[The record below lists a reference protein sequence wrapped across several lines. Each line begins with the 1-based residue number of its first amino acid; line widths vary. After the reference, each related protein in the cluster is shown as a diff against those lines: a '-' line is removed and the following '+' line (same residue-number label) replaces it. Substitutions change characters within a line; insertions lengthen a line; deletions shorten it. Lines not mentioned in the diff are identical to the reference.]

1 MVIMNL
7 NQLTNQDILKNSAS
21 SRTYEK
27 GKEYYEDHYVQDLVW
42 SESEHC
48 FRAIV
53 NGNEDY
59 LVSVHTSEAMEITKL
74 NCTCP
79 AFETYDGFCKHVVS
93 TLFSMQDYLNKQKN
107 MNSDS
112 FSEGKIKKLM
122 QIPWSEQQRT
132 KKLLKSFEQLYVKKQ
147 ETYHERE
154 PLKVQYVLK
163 ISSTFS
169 ERMRGSID
177 LEMRIGRKRLYVV
190 KNVSELLHAVEEEQ
204 ALKFSKLFTYH
215 PSDYYFEKEDIEI
228 FRLMGRL
235 LDIKY
240 TETFSFSYQHLRR
253 SKDQDRS
260 FDVPPAYAYE
270 FLSQLVGRDVIIDD
284 HTHEYQGFELQK
296 GKAPL
301 SFQIEDDVNESGVYR
316 LTWENAIHTTY
327 FGKKYGL
334 LFLHGIFYALEGDQ
348 LQAFDSL
355 FYQIAMEDPS
365 EMLLEEDQLESFA
378 SIVLPQ
384 LNKIG
389 EVELSESIR
398 DNIKMSP
405 LVPQLYV
412 DYQGDRV
419 TAEVIFQYGE
429 RKLSPFRQEATEGSQ
444 LIVRDMEKEYYLLS
458 FIEDIPF
465 KFNGTELYLEEME
478 DILDFVAEDVP
489 KLSELFHLYATPAL
503 RNIVHQ
509 PEERPTVK
517 VETNEKLNLLDV
529 EFEVDGVS
537 SEELSQ
543 VLESLLDNKKYY
555 KLASGQYIHL
565 KNQDFNG
572 MKQIMEDLEMTSN
585 EMKHQS
591 SLPLYRAFQ
600 LNETTDVQVKK
611 DRAFKKLVERL
622 TEPEELD
629 FPIPEHLVDVL
640 RDYQKRGFQWL
651 MSLSYYG
658 FGGILADDMGLG
670 KTLQTITY
678 LLAMKNNQPDQA
690 PTLIICPSSVVYNW
704 QKEMEQFAPNLTTAV
719 ISGPSTERKVA
730 LEEAEQCDVWITS
743 YPLIRRDIEHYQGR
757 TFSTVVLDEAQ
768 YVKNEG
774 TLTAK
779 AVKMISSTRSFALSG
794 TPIENSL
801 EELYSIFSLVQPGMF
816 KNKQAYKNMEE
827 QKIAKRVKPFVLR
840 RMKQDVLTELPDKIE
855 SVEYTPLTDKQ
866 KIVYLAQLQ
875 LLQNEASTAI
885 QTDTLQQNRIKIL
898 AGITRLRQICCHPG
912 MFMKDYD
919 GGSGK
924 LERLMEFL
932 EEARD
937 SGKRI
942 VLFSQFT
949 QMLSIMKERLYEG
962 QWDYHYLDGSTPGK
976 ERLAMSERFN
986 AGEKNLFLVS
996 LKAGGTGLN
1005 LTGGD
1010 TVILFDS
1017 WWNPAVEEQAAD
1029 RVYRFGQ
1036 KRVVH
1041 VTKMITAGTIEEKI
1055 HKLQEKKRNLLDR
1068 VIQPGETMIT
1078 SLGKDDIE
1086 ELLDLKGGKG
1096 KIT

>member
-1 MVIMNL
+1 MNL
-7 NQLTNQDILKNSAS
+7 KQLTNLDILKNSAS
-21 SRTYEK
+21 SKTFDK
-27 GKEYYEDHYVQDLVW
+27 GKEYYEDHHVHDVVW
-42 SESEHC
+42 SNSDHC

-53 NGNEDY
+53 KENEDY
-59 LVSVHTSEAMEITKL
+59 LVSVTTTEGMEVIKSV
-74 NCTCP
+74 CTCL

-93 TLFSMQDYLNKQKN
+93 ALFSVRDYLEKQKN
-107 MNSDS
+107 IDNGT
-112 FSEGKIKKLM
+112 FSEGKINKML
-122 QIPWSEQQRT
+122 IPWNEKQRT
-132 KKLLKSFEQLYVKKQ
+132 SKLLKSFEQLYVKKQ

-154 PLKVQYVLK
+154 PLKVQYTLK

-169 ERMRGSID
+169 ERMRGSIE

-215 PSDYYFEKEDIEI
+215 PSDYYFEEEDIKI
-228 FRLMGRL
+228 FRLIGRL

-240 TETFSFSYQHLRR
+240 TETFSFSYQYLRR
-253 SKDQDRS
+253 SKEDDRS

-270 FLSQLVGRDVIIDD
+270 FLSQLNGRDVIVDD
-284 HTHEYQGFELQK
+284 HSHEYQGFELQK

-301 SFQIEDDVNESGVYR
+301 SFQIEDDVNAHGVYR
-316 LTWENAIHTTY
+316 LSWENANQTTY

-334 LFLHGIFYALEGDQ
+334 LFLDGTFYGLEGDQ

-355 FYQIAMEDPS
+355 FFQLAMEDPS
-365 EMLLEEDQLESFA
+365 EMLLEEGQLESFA

-398 DNIKMSP
+398 ENIKMSP

-412 DYQGDRV
+412 DYQGGRV

-429 RKLSPFRQEATEGSQ
+429 MKLSPFRQEATEGSQ

-489 KLSELFHLYATPAL
+489 RLSEIFHLYATSSL

-509 PEERPTVK
+509 SEERPSVK

-529 EFEVDGVS
+529 EFEVGGVS
-537 SEELSQ
+537 AEELSQ

-555 KLASGQYIHL
+555 KLASGQYIYL
-565 KNQDFNG
+565 KNEEFNG

-585 EMKHQS
+585 ETAQYS

-622 TEPEELD
+622 TDPEELD

-678 LLAMKNNQPDQA
+678 LLAMKKNQVDQA
-690 PTLIICPSSVVYNW
+690 PALIICPSSVVYNW
-704 QKEMEQFAPNLTTAV
+704 QKEMERFAPNLTTAV
-719 ISGPSTERKVA
+719 IAGPSSERKVA
-730 LEEAEQCDVWITS
+730 IEEAEQCDVWITS
-743 YPLIRRDIEHYQGR
+743 YPLIRRDIELYQKR
-757 TFSTVVLDEAQ
+757 TFSTMVLDEAQ

-779 AVKMISSTRSFALSG
+779 AVRMISSIRSFALSG

-855 SVEYTPLTDKQ
+855 SIEYTQLTDTQ
-866 KIVYLAQLQ
+866 KAVYLAQLQ
-875 LLQNEASTAI
+875 LLQNEAKTAI

-912 MFMKDYD
+912 MFMKDYN

-924 LERLMEFL
+924 LERLMELL

-949 QMLSIMKERLYEG
+949 QMLSIMKERLFEAG
-962 QWDYHYLDGSTPGK
+962 WDYHYLDGSTPGK
-976 ERLAMSERFN
+976 ERLALSERFN
-986 AGEKNLFLVS
+986 EGEKNLFLVS

-1017 WWNPAVEEQAAD
+1017 WWNPAVEAQAAD

-1055 HKLQEKKRNLLDR
+1055 HKLQDKKRDLLDR

-1086 ELLDLKGGKG
+1086 ELLDLKGKKG
-1096 KIT
+1096 KNT